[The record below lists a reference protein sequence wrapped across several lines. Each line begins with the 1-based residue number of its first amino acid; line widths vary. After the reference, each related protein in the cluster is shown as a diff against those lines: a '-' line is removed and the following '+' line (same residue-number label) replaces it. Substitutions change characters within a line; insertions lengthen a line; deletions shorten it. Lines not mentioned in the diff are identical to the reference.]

1 MSLIR
6 DKLGK
11 NTKYFIWIIHFFDKN
26 VALKNFFYF
35 FIKKQFFNVSLQPC
49 LKQKKNSRM
58 ALAITSQNF
67 EETIQSPQLVMI
79 DFWATWCG
87 PCRALAPT
95 IEELAEEYKGKMVVA
110 KCDID
115 ENNEIAVQFGIMSIP
130 TVLFIKNGE
139 VVEKQVGL
147 VPKAN
152 LKKIIDSLL

>member
-1 MSLIR
+1 
-6 DKLGK
+6 
-11 NTKYFIWIIHFFDKN
+11 
-26 VALKNFFYF
+26 
-35 FIKKQFFNVSLQPC
+35 
-49 LKQKKNSRM
+49 M

-147 VPKAN
+147 VPNAN

>member
-1 MSLIR
+1 
-6 DKLGK
+6 
-11 NTKYFIWIIHFFDKN
+11 
-26 VALKNFFYF
+26 
-35 FIKKQFFNVSLQPC
+35 
-49 LKQKKNSRM
+49 
-58 ALAITSQNF
+58 
-67 EETIQSPQLVMI
+67 MI

>member
-1 MSLIR
+1 
-6 DKLGK
+6 
-11 NTKYFIWIIHFFDKN
+11 
-26 VALKNFFYF
+26 
-35 FIKKQFFNVSLQPC
+35 
-49 LKQKKNSRM
+49 M

>member
-1 MSLIR
+1 
-6 DKLGK
+6 
-11 NTKYFIWIIHFFDKN
+11 
-26 VALKNFFYF
+26 
-35 FIKKQFFNVSLQPC
+35 
-49 LKQKKNSRM
+49 M
-58 ALAITSQNF
+58 ALVITSQNF

-95 IEELAEEYKGKMVVA
+95 IEELAEEYKGKMVIA